1 MDTEIQHAKSRIIFD
16 SRGNPTIESEIYT
29 KKSFGRASA
38 PSGLSTSTYEVPHMP
53 SGGPKKAL
61 EILNSYILP
70 KLRGLDSSN
79 QQLFDSTLRELDGTQ
94 NFSKIGG
101 AASTSLSFA
110 NAKAAA
116 NTLELPLYR
125 HLNNYGDYK
134 LPLPLG
140 NVIGGGKHARDRSIP
155 FQEILVFPLNAPTIF
170 DAVMINTLVH
180 KELSKILSRI
190 DPYFAGGKNDEGA
203 WVTKTTIENALNSI
217 KEAIEIVKSTINIP
231 IEIGIGIDIA
241 ASNLWDP
248 DKRVYKYEDKIFRE
262 TEHLNYILSLIEKYQ
277 ILYLEDPFHEDSF
290 EAFAEL
296 TERTKGYGTLIVGDD
311 IFATKIDRLI
321 KGIKYKAGNS
331 IIIKPNQVG
340 TISDA
345 IQVIK
350 YARENGYTPVI
361 SHRSG
366 ETTDETIAHLAV
378 AYQTPLIKT
387 GTVGGERL
395 SKLNELIRIEEM
407 DKSIRV
413 TSLFAK

>member
-296 TERTKGYGTLIVGDD
+296 TERTKSYGTLIVGDD

>member
-1 MDTEIQHAKSRIIFD
+1 MDTEIREVKSRIILD

-29 KKSFGRASA
+29 NKGFGRASA

-53 SGGPKKAL
+53 EGGPKKVL
-61 EILNSYILP
+61 EILNKEVFP
-70 KLRGLDSSN
+70 KLKGLDSSN
-79 QQLFDSTLRELDGTQ
+79 QAFFDSQLRELDGTP

-116 NTLELPLYR
+116 NTLRLPLYK
-125 HLNNYGDYK
+125 HLNDSGTYR

-155 FQEILVFPLNAPTIF
+155 FQEILVFPLNPSTIF
-170 DAVMINTLVH
+170 EAIMVNVMVH
-180 KELSKILSRI
+180 KELSKILSQI

-203 WVTKTTIENALNSI
+203 WVTKVTIEKALDAV
-217 KEAIEIVKSTINIP
+217 KEAIRNVKSMINVP

-241 ASNLWDP
+241 ASNLWYH
-248 DKRVYKYEDKIFRE
+248 DKKIYKYEDKAF
-262 TEHLNYILSLIEKYQ
+262 TEQQHLNYIFSLIERYH

-290 EAFAEL
+290 DSFAEL
-296 TERTKGYGTLIVGDD
+296 TKMVKNYGTLIVGDD
-311 IFATKIDRLI
+311 IFATRIDRLI
-321 KGIKYKAGNS
+321 EGIEHKAGNG

-340 TISDA
+340 TLSDA
-345 IQVIK
+345 IRVIK
-350 YARENGYTPVI
+350 YAHEHGYIPIV

-378 AYQTPLIKT
+378 AYQAPIIKT

-395 SKLNELIRIEEM
+395 SKLNELIRIEEL
-407 DKSIRV
+407 DNSIKPA
-413 TSLFAK
+413 SLFTK